1 MIIQNIIWFFEGAFQ
16 AALPLVIAFA
26 LLHLIYRPQK

>member
-1 MIIQNIIWFFEGAFQ
+1 MILQNILWFLQGAFQ
-16 AALPLVIAFA
+16 AALPLVVAFA